1 MHTLPQLIEED
12 MEQLNAVLAWVL
24 EKSRASAAIIADKG
38 GFLIA
43 HQGGGENLDFTT
55 IAALASGAFMATQ
68 TIAGLIQ
75 EGEFDSVCQ
84 QGKNFSLFI
93 QTIDENSMLLV
104 IHSAQVGVGS
114 VKYFAADATRR
125 IARQMQL
132 AQERDPSGGLDL
144 SVLNLMDPGVLFKKR
159 EG

>member
-24 EKSRASAAIIADKG
+24 TKSRASSAIIADKG

-43 HQGGGENLDFTT
+43 HQGGGGGLDFTT
-55 IAALASGAFMATQ
+55 VAALASGAFMATQ

-84 QGKNFSLFI
+84 QGKQFSLFI
-93 QTIDENSMLLV
+93 QTVDENCMLLV

-114 VKYFAADATRR
+114 IKYFAAEATRR
-125 IARQMQL
+125 IAHQMQL

-144 SVLNLMDPGVLFKKR
+144 SVLNLSNPGDLFKKR
-159 EG
+159 EA